1 MADET
6 GRLGSAAASSGEN
19 AARPAP
25 KGELL
30 RILGVSFGI
39 ATAVGG
45 MIGVGILRAPAVIA
59 AEVPDGR
66 IIVLLWVLGAIFV
79 AIQANVMSELATAIP
94 RAGGPYIYVRHALG
108 DVGGLAVGWTDW
120 MAFVCGIAALS
131 VGFADFLG
139 LVWPPAAHAIPLTAV
154 AIQIA
159 IFGLNAIGLRQGTL
173 VQQLTSLLKAIA
185 LVAFCIAA
193 AMMASRLHR
202 DATAPVPTP
211 HYGWVG
217 LVAAFQLIAGAYSGW
232 NQPTY
237 FSEENREPGRSI
249 PRAMGIGLLL
259 TAALYISVNVALL
272 AALGAKG
279 MAQSALPF
287 TSVLTQVGG
296 AGAGIVFAVCAMFSV
311 ASCANAGIMAA
322 PRILLALSRDG
333 LLPSMFQSV
342 NKGGSPHFAFALT
355 AIVSVALTST
365 GSFDLVFGLLA
376 TLNAACI
383 ILVIV
388 AYFVMRHRD
397 AELHR
402 PFRAI
407 AHPWLP
413 AVALISNLVFFALFL
428 NANWLGG
435 LYAAIMWVLCIPFA
449 LVARR
454 VARRPPSPAVD

>member
-1 MADET
+1 MVDGA
-6 GRLGSAAASSGEN
+6 GRVGPAVATRDGVTPKP
-19 AARPAP
+19 AR
-25 KGELL
+25 GELL

-45 MIGVGILRAPAVIA
+45 MIGVGILRAPSVIA
-59 AEVPDGR
+59 AEVPDAR

-79 AIQANVMSELATAIP
+79 AIQANVVSELATALP
-94 RAGGPYIYVRHALG
+94 RSGGPYIYVRHALG
-108 DVGGLAVGWTDW
+108 DIGGLAVGWTDW

-131 VGFADFLG
+131 VGFADFLA
-139 LVWPPAAHAIPLTAV
+139 LVWPPAARALPLTAV
-154 AIQIA
+154 IVQTA
-159 IFGLNAIGLRQGTL
+159 IFGLNAIGLRQGTI
-173 VQQLTSLLKAIA
+173 VQQLTSLLKAVA
-185 LVAFCIAA
+185 LLAFCVAA
-193 AMMASRLHR
+193 AMLTSRAHPAAMAPPPPSHI
-202 DATAPVPTP
+202 
-211 HYGWVG
+211 GWFG

-237 FSEENREPGRSI
+237 FTEENREPGRSI
-249 PRAMGIGLLL
+249 PRAMGIGLIL
-259 TAALYISVNVALL
+259 TAALYIAVNVALL

-279 MAQSALPF
+279 TAQSALPF
-287 TSVLTQVGG
+287 TTVLTQVGG
-296 AGAGIVFAVCAMFSV
+296 AGAGFVFAICAMFSV

-333 LLPSMFQSV
+333 LLPKMFQTV
-342 NKGGSPHFAFALT
+342 NKGGSPYFSFALT
-355 AIVSVALTST
+355 AVVSIALTST

-388 AYFVMRHRD
+388 AYFVMRRRD

-413 AVALISNLVFFALFL
+413 ALALISNLVFFALFL

-435 LYAAIMWVLCIPFA
+435 LYAAIMWILCVPFA

-454 VARRPPSPAVD
+454 VARRPQAPTAS

>member
-1 MADET
+1 MVDEA
-6 GRLGSAAASSGEN
+6 GRLGSPVVATVEDAV
-19 AARPAP
+19 RPAP
-25 KGELL
+25 RGELL
-30 RILGVSFGI
+30 RILGVPFGI

-45 MIGVGILRAPAVIA
+45 MIGVGILRAPSVIA

-66 IIVLLWVLGAIFV
+66 VIVLLWVLGAIFV
-79 AIQANVMSELATAIP
+79 AVQANVMSELATAIP
-94 RAGGPYIYVRHALG
+94 RAGGPYIYVRRALG

-131 VGFADFLG
+131 VAFAEFLG
-139 LVWPPAAHAIPLTAV
+139 ILWPAAAHVTPITAV
-154 AIQIA
+154 AVQVV
-159 IFGLNAIGLRQGTL
+159 IFGMNAIGLRQGTL
-173 VQQLTSLLKAIA
+173 VQHLTSLLKALA
-185 LVAFCIAA
+185 LVAFCVAA
-193 AMMASRLHR
+193 AIVATRMHR
-202 DATAPVPTP
+202 DTPVPQP
-211 HYGWVG
+211 MSHIGWFG
-217 LVAAFQLIAGAYSGW
+217 LIAAFQLIAGAYSGW

-249 PRAMGIGLLL
+249 PRAMGIGLIL

-272 AALGAKG
+272 AALGARG
-279 MAQSALPF
+279 TAQSALPF

-296 AGAGIVFAVCAMFSV
+296 AGAGIVFAVCALLSV

-333 LLPSMFQSV
+333 LLPRMFQAV

-355 AIVSVALTST
+355 AIVSIALTLT

-376 TLNAACI
+376 TLNAAMI

-388 AYFVMRHRD
+388 AYFVLRRRD

-413 AVALISNLVFFALFL
+413 AIALISNLVFFALFL

-454 VARRPPSPAVD
+454 VARRTPSPAVD